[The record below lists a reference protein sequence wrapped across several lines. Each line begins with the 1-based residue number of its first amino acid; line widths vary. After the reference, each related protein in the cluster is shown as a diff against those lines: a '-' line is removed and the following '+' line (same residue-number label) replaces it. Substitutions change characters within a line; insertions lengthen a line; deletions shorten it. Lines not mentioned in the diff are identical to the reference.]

1 MPPVRR
7 ALARTWVPI
16 GALATSSAVTL
27 PTPVHVSVLVA
38 KSIRANDIETPRVPS
53 STRWQSWSKT
63 SSRWEL
69 AALTASTARSAA
81 AAASGPWPRPSTT
94 PNRAALP
101 SRSTARP
108 RSPDVYSLGMGRPAL
123 AHSIARSCRNSWIAC
138 VTRVGNS
145 RRFCTRARSSS
156 LMRPFRRGS
165 HNRFAAATAS
175 CTARLMPTPPIGDIA
190 CAASPINSRPGRC
203 QRGMRSTATVSSL
216 IWSQSFNSPRRSA
229 KNGMLAATP

>member
-123 AHSIARSCRNSWIAC
+123 AHSI
-138 VTRVGNS
+138 GPK
-145 RRFCTRARSSS
+145 
-156 LMRPFRRGS
+156 RPF
-165 HNRFAAATAS
+165 S
-175 CTARLMPTPPIGDIA
+175 CTARNPLPHLDDRPLAEGGIHDQAIHQAARPGQAHSQPTPGRVAVLHRALDVGDA
-190 CAASPINSRPGRC
+190 GAVVLRA
-203 QRGMRSTATVSSL
+203 
-216 IWSQSFNSPRRSA
+216 
-229 KNGMLAATP
+229 